1 MNASPIDAFMCVHSR
16 DVEYLLEASLRSY
29 EQHFPD
35 KGQLNI
41 ITNDPSALRG
51 FLDARGLVPNA
62 IVTGDGEWLSAREME
77 LPGWFR
83 QQIIKLR
90 AFRFCQSEQFCNLG
104 ADTLLLRPIARSDL
118 IDQGKPV
125 LYYSSHRFSD
135 RHYRFERQRVKNVAR
150 ILEIEPDRALHYVDF
165 INDFF
170 CFERDYLIALE
181 EFMVLKYGSEPY
193 VRLLKGLSASSD
205 QTRFGEWTLYS
216 VFVLDAMNMQPTVRD
231 ARGDYLVQIHSR
243 LGLALSRLDSK
254 IVHLVQ
260 KSFNPDVIRQKL
272 GRVNPGAAALVG
284 STAWAETGAHAR

>member
-1 MNASPIDAFMCVHSR
+1 MNGSRIDAFMCVHSR
-16 DVEYLLEASLRSY
+16 DIEYLLEASLRSY

-35 KGQLNI
+35 KGKLNI
-41 ITNDPSALRG
+41 VTNDPSALRDS
-51 FLDARGLVPNA
+51 LDARGLVPDA

-90 AFRFCQSEQFCNLG
+90 AYRFCQTEQFCNLG
-104 ADTLLLRPIARSDL
+104 ADTLLLHPITRADL
-118 IDQGKPV
+118 IDQDKPV
-125 LYYSSHRFSD
+125 LYYSSHRLPD
-135 RHYRFERQRVKNVAR
+135 RHYLFERQRVRNVAK
-150 ILEIEPDRALHYVDF
+150 ILGVEASRACRYVDF

-170 CFERDYLIALE
+170 CFEREWLIALND
-181 EFMVLKYGSEPY
+181 FMVRKYGPEPY
-193 VRLLKGLSASSD
+193 VGLLQGLSASSD

-216 VFVLDAMNMQPTVRD
+216 VFVLDAMLLQPTMRD

-260 KSFNPDVIRQKL
+260 KSFDPNAVKQKL
-272 GRVNPGAAALVG
+272 GRVNPGAARMLG
-284 STAWAETGAHAR
+284 STRWASEGARIR